1 MGHLG
6 EGEASRRYCSG
17 AEDITT
23 PDGASSTGRPNVL
36 WIIQIKSIL
45 CWSYYSFYEK
55 ISVHLIL
62 AIANCSRVILHN
74 NSTAVY
80 HFRILTTFIP
90 AVLSHAPSS
99 GPPLPPPSPLFVIS
113 GSQRGSECIGFI
125 RSYATNVIQPGCPGW
140 GRILLE
146 GGFGRLS
153 LSLSLSLSLAL
164 SLSRC
169 AFLPL
174 RMNGLKITF
183 HFVVEVE
190 WRE

>member
-1 MGHLG
+1 M
-6 EGEASRRYCSG
+6 
-17 AEDITT
+17 
-23 PDGASSTGRPNVL
+23 

-153 LSLSLSLSLAL
+153 LSLSLSMCFS
-164 SLSRC
+164 S
-169 AFLPL
+169 PP
-174 RMNGLKITF
+174 N
-183 HFVVEVE
+183 E
-190 WRE
+190 WSKNNFPFRSGSGVTWIVGPVLIQYT